1 MTELILRTATTADI
15 PAISRL
21 AIDSFVAK
29 FGPMYRAEDL
39 AAFLAESYSQDA
51 IAAELANPDRLYRLA
66 EREGQLLA
74 YCKLG
79 LSCSFPDYARGSN
92 VLELKQ
98 LYALSQAT
106 GMGIGGALMDWAM
119 DEFAARG
126 ADEVQISVFSGNE
139 GAQRFYQRYGFE
151 KVADVT
157 FRVGTQLDA
166 EFLFARILP
175 RPGALL

>member
-1 MTELILRTATTADI
+1 MTELILRGATAADI
-15 PAISRL
+15 PALARL
-21 AIDSFVAK
+21 AIDSFVGK
-29 FGPMYRAEDL
+29 FGDMYTPEDL
-39 AAFLAESYSQDA
+39 AAFLAESYSHST

-79 LSCSFPDYARGSN
+79 LNCSFPDYARGSN

-166 EFLFARILP
+166 EFLFAK
-175 RPGALL
+175 LL

>member
-1 MTELILRTATTADI
+1 MSELILRDATAADI
-15 PAISRL
+15 PALSRL
-21 AIDSFVAK
+21 ATDSFVGK
-29 FGPMYRAEDL
+29 FGDMYTPEDL
-39 AAFLAESYSQDA
+39 AAFLAESYSKDS

-66 EREGQLLA
+66 ERGGRLVA

-79 LSCSFPDYARGSN
+79 LSCSFPEHARGNN

-98 LYALSQAT
+98 LYALAEET
-106 GMGIGGALMDWAM
+106 GTGIGGALMDWAM
-119 DEFAARG
+119 AEFAGRG

-157 FRVGTQLDA
+157 FKVGQQIDA
-166 EFLFARILP
+166 EFLFAK
-175 RPGALL
+175 LL

>member
-1 MTELILRTATTADI
+1 MSELILRAASAADI
-15 PAISRL
+15 PALSRL

-29 FGPMYRAEDL
+29 FGDMYRPEDL
-39 AAFLAESYSQDA
+39 SAFLSESYSEPA

-66 EREGQLLA
+66 ERDGGLVA

-79 LSCSFPDYARGSN
+79 LSCSFPEYARGRN

-106 GMGIGGALMDWAM
+106 GSGIGRALMDWAM
-119 DEFAARG
+119 GEFAARG

-139 GAQRFYQRYGFE
+139 GAQRFYRRYGFE

-157 FRVGTQLDA
+157 FRVGSQLDA
-166 EFLFARILP
+166 EFLFAK
-175 RPGALL
+175 LL

>member
-1 MTELILRTATTADI
+1 MTELILRAATTAYI

-39 AAFLAESYSQDA
+39 AAFLAESYSHST
-51 IAAELANPDRLYRLA
+51 IAAELTNPDRLYRLA
-66 EREGQLLA
+66 ERGGQMVA
-74 YCKLG
+74 FCKLG

-98 LYALSQAT
+98 LYTLPAAT
-106 GMGIGGALMDWAM
+106 GSGLGAALMDWAM
-119 DEFAARG
+119 DEFSARG

-157 FRVGTQLDA
+157 FKVGQQIDA
-166 EFLFARILP
+166 EFLFAK
-175 RPGALL
+175 LL

>member
-1 MTELILRTATTADI
+1 MSELILRGATAADV
-15 PAISRL
+15 PALSRL

-39 AAFLAESYSQDA
+39 SAFLIESYSQAA

-66 EREGQLLA
+66 ERDGKLLA

-79 LSCSFPDYARGSN
+79 LSCSFPQFARGRH

-98 LYALSQAT
+98 LYALAEAT
-106 GMGIGGALMDWAM
+106 GSGVGTALMDWAM
-119 DEFAARG
+119 AEFVARG

-139 GAQRFYQRYGFE
+139 GAQRFYRRYGFE

-157 FRVGTQLDA
+157 FKVGTQIDA
-166 EFLFARILP
+166 EFLFAK
-175 RPGALL
+175 LL